1 MAKTLLVIL
10 KDGNRQIRIHGVDQV
25 IVDRA
30 IQELVAYGEDGQVK
44 ERIAH
49 ESRGSDDAR
58 LRHCP
63 LGAGLRYLTSV
74 FLIVRRTSIL

>member
-30 IQELVAYGEDGQVK
+30 IQELVAYGEDGW
-44 ERIAH
+44 A
-49 ESRGSDDAR
+49 
-58 LRHCP
+58 
-63 LGAGLRYLTSV
+63 
-74 FLIVRRTSIL
+74 

>member
-44 ERIAH
+44 ERFRLS
-49 ESRGSDDAR
+49 EVKRSRLTLDDAW
-58 LRHCP
+58 LRP
-63 LGAGLRYLTSV
+63 DMDAG
-74 FLIVRRTSIL
+74 

>member
-30 IQELVAYGEDGQVK
+30 IQELVAYGEDGHVK
-44 ERIAH
+44 ERFRLS
-49 ESRGSDDAR
+49 EVKRSRLTSDDDPVA
-58 LRHCP
+58 P
-63 LGAGLRYLTSV
+63 DMDEG
-74 FLIVRRTSIL
+74 